1 MENSVFKLVAK
12 KRMMKNYCKCFIVS
26 VFPFILFL
34 LLATAN
40 YFLLLLL
47 NNVKLNEYFSLYGEY
62 VRFSAMGISITLSLF
77 VYKSLKLCA
86 DNYFLLKALNKRI
99 TLIKAIKCV
108 SLRQCFTNFM
118 VSVIRFCLSISWF
131 LVYFSPCIAVSLL
144 LIYSYKNGEYGF
156 SINLTLFISAI
167 ILFIIGA
174 FFFYITLKR
183 YTMCSF
189 VILTDKEKNPLNV
202 IVKSINFM
210 ENHSVK
216 YAVYCLSYSGW
227 LLSCIFIVPIV
238 YVLPYITIGK
248 WCFKYS
254 LTASKITESK
264 PEKPIIFYF
273 NKRVEN

>member
-26 VFPFILFL
+26 VFPFISFL

-86 DNYFLLKALNKRI
+86 DNYFLLKSLNKRI
-99 TLIKAIKCV
+99 PLIKATKCV

-167 ILFIIGA
+167 ILFIVGA

-273 NKRVEN
+273 NKRAPN